1 MTTIDFASISW
12 TAIDIAMIETATT
25 TKDWG
30 AGTIVTLVLGIAAV
44 IGLIAALVWTWT
56 RG

>member
-12 TAIDIAMIETATT
+12 TAIDIAMIETDTT

-30 AGTIVTLVLGIAAV
+30 ADTIAILVFGIAAV
-44 IGLIAALVWTWT
+44 IGLIAALVWTWS

>member
-12 TAIDIAMIETATT
+12 TAIDIAMIETDTT

>member
-1 MTTIDFASISW
+1 MTTIGFASISW
-12 TAIDIAMIETATT
+12 TAIDMAMIDTATT

-30 AGTIVTLVLGIAAV
+30 ADTIVTLVLGIAAV
-44 IGLIAALVWTWT
+44 IGFIAALVWTWS